1 MRGDGV
7 TAWSDAD
14 NTIQGVAWR
23 SVDDVDVDVR
33 RDMFASKLTQS
44 LRVSFTSNTH
54 THTLSLIAICAIDM
68 IITGGTSLLPGFS
81 ERTVTELREQCAE
94 QMYKLKPV
102 AAGFAQERR
111 FSTWIGGSILASL
124 GTFQQLWYVGVVF
137 LCVVFY

>member
-1 MRGDGV
+1 
-7 TAWSDAD
+7 
-14 NTIQGVAWR
+14 
-23 SVDDVDVDVR
+23 
-33 RDMFASKLTQS
+33 
-44 LRVSFTSNTH
+44 
-54 THTLSLIAICAIDM
+54 M

-137 LCVVFY
+137 LCVVFFVFFLKTLFIPKKKDFKTRIR